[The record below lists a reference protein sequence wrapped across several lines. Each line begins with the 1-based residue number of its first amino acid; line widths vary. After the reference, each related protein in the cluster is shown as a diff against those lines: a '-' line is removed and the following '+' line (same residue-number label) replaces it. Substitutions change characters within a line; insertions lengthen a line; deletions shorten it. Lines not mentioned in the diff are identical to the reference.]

1 MKIQNFEVGNK
12 QFEKYFQQE
21 LEKYFIDIK
30 ILLRFTKPSV
40 RSQQG
45 VFNSIAFYLHRVHI
59 DGSNKYGWIEEPNK
73 FLTLNFIIFV
83 LLKRFFCVRFF
94 NKFQFY
100 K

>member
-1 MKIQNFEVGNK
+1 M
-12 QFEKYFQQE
+12 
-21 LEKYFIDIK
+21 LP
-30 ILLRFTKPSV
+30 RFTKPSV

-83 LLKRFFCVRFF
+83 LLKRCFFVRFF

-100 K
+100 Q